1 MKKTATPAAFAGL
14 FFLCALAAFP
24 QSGFLQKGQYAVG
37 LTGAYATNNAAHGF
51 TGAFGFGL
59 GGIFDLSM
67 SAGRVTYDDAG
78 EFSEL
83 AATSWSPQLAAHI
96 IKQNSSKSPISVSVA
111 VGYVRDNFS
120 SPDLDAIDFTMWA
133 NTVTFGATVYRDV
146 RLSGAAYLQP
156 YAGIGYASTSLKI
169 ADPASYT
176 VSADDSVVTLGLGA
190 PVVYRLAPQALLV
203 VQPGVSLELEKG
215 GRATFAISAGL
226 VYIIK

>member
-111 VGYVRDNFS
+111 VGYVRDSFS

-156 YAGIGYASTSLKI
+156 YAGIG
-169 ADPASYT
+169 
-176 VSADDSVVTLGLGA
+176 
-190 PVVYRLAPQALLV
+190 
-203 VQPGVSLELEKG
+203 
-215 GRATFAISAGL
+215 
-226 VYIIK
+226 